1 MLTCSFSVSHLIK
14 HDKTPLWTQRCL
26 TIEPPVWKIVNIT
39 SWWHPAC
46 AKSQDHNLGPFLTLT
61 QPPYAPAAF
70 PRTLCP
76 LASLR
81 RKVKVFSAI
90 PGGALNEK
98 SQGLWVY
105 LIHWQLRKLE
115 NEDWFQGIAAL
126 VKEDKCQ
133 TESDCLCDDNWSTL
147 HSWTINILQTP
158 KLHPCILNHNLPWR
172 VLSLNCLNF
181 RFP

>member
-39 SWWHPAC
+39 SWWHPVC

-70 PRTLCP
+70 PRTLCRV
-76 LASLR
+76 ASLR
-81 RKVKVFSAI
+81 RKGEVFSA
-90 PGGALNEK
+90 
-98 SQGLWVY
+98 Y
-105 LIHWQLRKLE
+105 LVGPSMRKAKVCGVFDTGSFVSWKTKTDFKVL
-115 NEDWFQGIAAL
+115 L
-126 VKEDKCQ
+126 LKEDKCQ

-158 KLHPCILNHNLPWR
+158 NSIPEFWITIYLDG
-172 VLSLNCLNF
+172 S
-181 RFP
+181 